1 MCQKSAPF
9 RERQGSKGTNPCFQL
24 WDITT
29 GNLVTEFDSEDEAI
43 EALSSVQA
51 DDGDDPLLELAL
63 FRFQDGR
70 PTLVAKASD
79 LVLYV
84 AARREDNQGVLGGAR
99 SPH

>member
-1 MCQKSAPF
+1 MNTF
-9 RERQGSKGTNPCFQL
+9 FQL

-43 EALSSVQA
+43 AALSGIQA
-51 DDGDDPLLELAL
+51 EDGDEPLLELAL
-63 FRFQDGR
+63 VRFHDDR

-79 LVLYV
+79 LVRYV
-84 AARREDNQGVLGGAR
+84 AMSRRADNPAVLGGAR